1 VIIFGSDVQSSFGS
15 FPYSSRAA
23 NGGWRRHDEGME
35 GAGMKL
41 GKGYGFNRPEKKVS
55 AFQFL

>member
-1 VIIFGSDVQSSFGS
+1 MDWQRELS
-15 FPYSSRAA
+15 SSRVA

-41 GKGYGFNRPEKKVS
+41 GKGYSFSCPEKNVS